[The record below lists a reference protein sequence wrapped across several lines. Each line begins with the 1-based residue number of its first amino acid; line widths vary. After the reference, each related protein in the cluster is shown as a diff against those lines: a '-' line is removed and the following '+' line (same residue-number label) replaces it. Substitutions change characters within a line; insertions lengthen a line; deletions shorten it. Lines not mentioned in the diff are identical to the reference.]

1 MKKHSTL
8 KDAIKEVA
16 TPIEERKYT
25 NVHNKIKNIKNLSK
39 KDADMIANIDPA
51 VLGPVIKA
59 LKPMF
64 EEIDEALVA
73 PDFDILRAILHK
85 IEDDVKKLLI
95 KDSREA
101 AFAKMA
107 QVAKLA
113 GYGITKKKQAK
124 TKTFMYKLKK

>member
-1 MKKHSTL
+1 MKTF
-8 KDAIKEVA
+8 KEFREQA
-16 TPIEERKYT
+16 TET
-25 NVHNKIKNIKNLSK
+25 
-39 KDADMIANIDPA
+39 
-51 VLGPVIKA
+51 
-59 LKPMF
+59 
-64 EEIDEALVA
+64 DEALVA